1 MPQVRLHKPSGN
13 GRVHVGG
20 RDVYVGR
27 FGSPEAQA
35 RYLELMVEHGYLPAP
50 AANAAAEPVVTEP
63 PAVAPVSLPAGGE
76 DVPAGLTLG
85 ELCRMYLVHLDE
97 SRPGGKR
104 ATHRDRVVAAVRAMR
119 PLATMPAAKFGTRA
133 FLEVRER
140 LIATPRKVQPRKP
153 DEPPAPATGKRS
165 RRRKPAKPRKP
176 QAVVRLS
183 RRWINDVMRVV
194 LQIFDWAQLREL
206 VPDDRVAALRIVKPL
221 KAGESEAR
229 EIPKRKPVK
238 KSVVRETLPY
248 LTTEVADLVLFIR
261 FTGCRPSEA
270 ASLRMCRIRDSD
282 KRCWRYV
289 PKRHKT
295 AHRGKQ
301 RHIPIGPKARAIVE
315 AHAAGRDPR
324 DYVFTPRRSVRRV
337 EPVDGVLP
345 MKQARPSPRVG
356 RRFTKDALRIAI
368 RRAVVKANEERE
380 KSGQTPLPHWTPY
393 QLRYLRLREIR
404 RQQGLEATQATAGHS
419 EAAMTDHYAPANWRS
434 AERAALASG

>member
-1 MPQVRLHKPSGN
+1 MGRRVRGVMPQVRLYKRTGM
-13 GRVHVGG
+13 GRVRIGD
-20 RDVYVGR
+20 RDFYVGR

-35 RYLELMVEHGYLPAP
+35 RYLELMVEHGYL
-50 AANAAAEPVVTEP
+50 AASPPVAKVAAEPVVSEP
-63 PAVAPVSLPAGGE
+63 VAVAPVSLPAGGE

-85 ELCRMYLVHLDE
+85 ELCRMYLVYLE
-97 SRPGGKR
+97 EQRPQGRQCSRWNRGL
-104 ATHRDRVVAAVRAMR
+104 AAVRAMR
-119 PLATMPAAKFGTRA
+119 SLATMQASKFGTRA

-153 DEPPAPATGKRS
+153 DEELAPTTGKRS
-165 RRRKPAKPRKP
+165 RRRKPVKPRKP

-183 RRWINDVMRVV
+183 RRWINDVMQAVR
-194 LQIFDWAQLREL
+194 LMFDWAVLREL
-206 VPDDRVAALRIVKPL
+206 VPDDRVAALRVVKPL
-221 KAGESEAR
+221 KRDESKVR

-238 KSVVRETLPY
+238 KSVLRATLPY
-248 LTTEVADLVLFIR
+248 LTPEVADLVLFIR

-270 ASLRMCRIRDSD
+270 ASLRLCRIRDRE

-315 AHAAGRDPR
+315 AHAAGRDAR

-345 MKQARPSPRVG
+345 MKQSRPSPRVG

-368 RRAVVKANEERE
+368 RRAVDKANEERE
-380 KSGQTPLPHWTPY
+380 KQGLASLPYWVPY
-393 QLRYLRLREIR
+393 QLRYLRLVEIR
-404 RQQGLEATQATAGHS
+404 ESHGVEAAQATAGHS
-419 EAAMTDHYAPANWRS
+419 DTAMTNHYAPPNW
-434 AERAALASG
+434 